1 MPWKSQQN
9 GSYEQ
14 VHLDM
19 KNELPGLPHDV
30 YLVELDPAKVHEIQ
44 KNRTLINYFPDEMNH
59 NNEYSYYCPNDNKD
73 R

>member
-1 MPWKSQQN
+1 
-9 GSYEQ
+9 
-14 VHLDM
+14 M

-59 NNEYSYYCPNDNKD
+59 NMSTVIIAPMTTKTDNYSTVYN
-73 R
+73 